1 MTEDWGAVARAINQ
15 RMAELGMNQ
24 RELTERSQ
32 VSKAIVGE
40 LQNNTVQRRRSE
52 RTLEALSVALDWHTS
67 HLHAVLTG
75 RRPPQVG
82 EPAARDD
89 DVPGRLAVIEHQLRE
104 IMDRLGGIGALA
116 DQVKEIRANVETVV
130 ERLDISRKRPGR

>member
-15 RMAELGMNQ
+15 RMSELGMNQ

-40 LQNNTVQRRRSE
+40 LQNNKVQRRRSE
-52 RTLEALSVALDWHTS
+52 RTLEALSVALDLHPN
-67 HLHAVLTG
+67 HLHAVLSG
-75 RRPPQVG
+75 RRPPQAG

-89 DVPGRLAVIEHQLRE
+89 DIPGRLSVIEHQLRE
-104 IMDRLGGIGALA
+104 ILDRLGGIDALT
-116 DQVKEIRANVETVV
+116 DQVKEISANVETVV
-130 ERLDISRKRPGR
+130 ERLDINRKRPDR